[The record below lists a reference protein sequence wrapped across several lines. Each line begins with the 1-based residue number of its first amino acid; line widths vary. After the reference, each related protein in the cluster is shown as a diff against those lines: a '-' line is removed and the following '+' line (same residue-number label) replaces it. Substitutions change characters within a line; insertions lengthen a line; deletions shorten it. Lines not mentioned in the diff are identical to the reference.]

1 VALRQ
6 SIQDGCPEQRHK
18 TTGASTDNIS
28 HHTSMRSPILGRPEL
43 LPRSDCFCDRRHTQT
58 VLGGSADAGHRVN
71 YQTQPV
77 FMCCRMLDVGAHHA
91 CWLLLQALFMTASV
105 LTVTSTTATR
115 TMTKGLSMVTSRP
128 RLLTPRIFVVQ
139 VYPQRTFA
147 PPDSCGY
154 PGLK

>member
-1 VALRQ
+1 MMAALIAGRQ
-6 SIQDGCPEQRHK
+6 LC
-18 TTGASTDNIS
+18 
-28 HHTSMRSPILGRPEL
+28 
-43 LPRSDCFCDRRHTQT
+43 
-58 VLGGSADAGHRVN
+58 
-71 YQTQPV
+71 PV
-77 FMCCRMLDVGAHHA
+77 FMWWCTPDIGAHQA

-105 LTVTSTTATR
+105 LMVTSTTATR